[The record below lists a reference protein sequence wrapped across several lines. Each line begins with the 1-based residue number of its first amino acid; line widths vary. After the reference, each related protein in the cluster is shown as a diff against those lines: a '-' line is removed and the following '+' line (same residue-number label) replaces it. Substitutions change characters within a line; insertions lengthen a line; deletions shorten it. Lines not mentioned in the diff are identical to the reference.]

1 MLFKKYTVYENKLSD
16 ALKII
21 ALLGFQCILG
31 YYTFLMMNFIALIYT
46 KYFSISVYFI
56 TLFNISYVI
65 YCYKFTYLT
74 LRNRYP
80 NRINT
85 IKISFLIFYILSLL
99 SYTFVSG
106 SYSPFFLIGIKT
118 AQNYVA

>member
-21 ALLGFQCILG
+21 ALLGF
-31 YYTFLMMNFIALIYT
+31 YTFLMMNFIALYYT